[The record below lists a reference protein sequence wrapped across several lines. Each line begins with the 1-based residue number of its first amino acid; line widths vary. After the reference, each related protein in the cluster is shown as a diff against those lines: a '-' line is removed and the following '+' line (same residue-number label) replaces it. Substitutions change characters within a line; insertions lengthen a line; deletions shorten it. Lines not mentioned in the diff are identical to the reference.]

1 MSTVDVSIIIPIYNV
16 QDFLVECLESVIKQT
31 FSGNMECIL
40 VDDCGTDNSIAIAE
54 QIIEKNQNNK
64 IHFKILHHTHNRG
77 LSAARNTGAD
87 EAVGDYIFFLDSDD
101 AITFEC
107 IEQMM
112 QVVKKYPNVEM
123 VQGGISDSSGKAIY
137 DIQSKNLPDY
147 CDDVNWIK
155 NNLLLTYLLPGSSW
169 NKLINRQFLL
179 RHQITQVE
187 GIIYEDAPYSF
198 HLAQKLSNIGF
209 CKFNTYLYRTQR
221 VGSITSTAK
230 EEKSLQS
237 RLIILNSCLDLVD
250 NRYKEIQMRSL
261 MLKCLTYLNM
271 HQLDLLQ
278 KHSREIEEITSR
290 LTKEMPFPRKL
301 VTGLYAALPLKIQHS
316 SLCTKIFRKAF
327 TEEIQSKS

>member
-1 MSTVDVSIIIPIYNV
+1 MPTVDVSIIIPVYNV
-16 QDFLVECLESVIKQT
+16 EEFLVECLESVIKQT
-31 FSGNMECIL
+31 FLGVMECIL

-54 QIIEKNQNNK
+54 QFIEKNQNSN
-64 IHFKILHHTHNRG
+64 IQFKILHHTHNRG
-77 LSAARNTGAD
+77 LSAARNTGTN
-87 EAVGDYIFFLDSDD
+87 EATGDYIFFLDSDD
-101 AITFEC
+101 AISFEC

-112 QVVKKYPNVEM
+112 QVVEKHPNVEM
-123 VQGGISDSSGKAIY
+123 VQGGINDISGKAIY

-147 CDDVNWIK
+147 CDDVKWIK

-169 NKLINRQFLL
+169 NKLIYRQFLL
-179 RHQITQVE
+179 HHQITQVE

-230 EEKSLQS
+230 EERSLQS

-278 KHSREIEEITSR
+278 KHSKEIEQITSR

-301 VTGLYAALPLKIQHS
+301 VASLYTVLPLKIQHS
-316 SLCTKIFRKAF
+316 TLCAKIFRKAF
-327 TEEIQSKS
+327 TEKIHSEP